1 MSRGPVPTEV
11 NVTACVAGEFSGTLP
26 KAMLVALT
34 LIVDTTATGLMLLV
48 PVPVSPTVSENPAEE
63 LLLTVSWPTAG
74 PAVLGS
80 NCSVSVMDSPG
91 FSVAGNVPPDTV
103 KPVPIIDTPDISRG
117 PVPTEVNVTA
127 CVAGEFSGTLPKAML
142 VALTLIVDTAAP
154 RLRLYI
160 ADTPAEVAVNVT
172 VCAVPAAETLA
183 VNPALVAP
191 AATITVAGTATAVL
205 LLETLTLNPPV
216 GAAAFRATMHVSFT
230 IPLTSAELHESEL
243 KPGVVAICARVKELQ
258 ATVPDSTSVQR
269 PIRRSESA
277 DRPFR
282 GLRPQRIFL
291 RCFELACAETNLWV
305 EGPGPDL

>member
-1 MSRGPVPTEV
+1 M
-11 NVTACVAGEFSGTLP
+11 LP
-26 KAMLVALT
+26 
-34 LIVDTTATGLMLLV
+34 V
-48 PVPVSPTVSENPAEE
+48 PVPVSPTVSEDPAEE
-63 LLLTVSWPTAG
+63 LLQIVSWPTAG
-74 PAVLGS
+74 PAVPGS
-80 NCSVSVMDSPG
+80 NCSFSVIDSPG
-91 FSVAGNVPPDTV
+91 FSTAGNVPPDTV
-103 KPVPIIDTPDISRG
+103 KPAPIIDTPDISRG
-117 PVPTEVNVTA
+117 SVPTEVNVTA

-205 LLETLTLNPPV
+205 LLVTLTLNPPA
-216 GAAAFRATMHVSFT
+216 GAAAFRATVHVSFT
-230 IPLTSAELHESEL
+230 IPLTAAELHESEL
-243 KPGVVAICARVKELQ
+243 KAGVAAICARVKELQ

-291 RCFELACAETNLWV
+291 RCFELACVETNL
-305 EGPGPDL
+305 

>member
-1 MSRGPVPTEV
+1 MAG
-11 NVTACVAGEFSGTLP
+11 TATAVLLLET
-26 KAMLVALT
+26 LT
-34 LIVDTTATGLMLLV
+34 LNPPVGAAAFRATVHVSFTIPLTAAELHESELGDVSVCVLGGV
-48 PVPVSPTVSENPAEE
+48 PVPVSSTVSENPAEE

-74 PAVLGS
+74 PAVAGS
-80 NCSVSVMDSPG
+80 NCSFSVIDSPG
-91 FSVAGNVPPDTV
+91 FSIAGNVPPDMV
-103 KPVPIIDTPDISRG
+103 KPVPIIDTPDMSRG

-172 VCAVPAAETLA
+172 VCAV
-183 VNPALVAP
+183 P